1 MLRTIPLFR
10 KSGLLAVAL
19 SVLITYG
26 AHAQL
31 SRNPDKFLGNITT
44 MYQVDY
50 GAVPYYELWNQITPE
65 NESKWASVEGTKG
78 QYNWGSDN
86 AFNYAKSHGFT
97 YKFHALVWGAQYP
110 GWFTSSMSVEARYNA
125 IVAWFDAVKKHYPNL
140 PMIDVVNEAVGMHQ
154 QGNPLMKE
162 SLGGGGRTGF
172 DWLIKAFELAYE
184 RWPDAILIYNDYNT
198 FQYDTDA
205 YINLVRTLRNAGA
218 PIDAYGCQA
227 HDLKGVSLSTLKSV
241 DTKIQNALKMPMY
254 ITEYDIQTDDDNDQL
269 TDYKNHIPY
278 FWEKEYCAG
287 VTLWG
292 YIYGKTW
299 NEGTSGIIKYENG
312 KNNERKAMKWLR
324 EYMDS
329 TVAVNAKSPF
339 PGMKKQISLYIK
351 PATTSAT
358 RGDTLPITVRAR
370 MSVANVQIDSIQLYI
385 KGELDTTMTQAPYTA
400 VYIPAANGE
409 YSLKA
414 IAYTSDGKTY
424 ERTGGFTARNP
435 RSIFKALSI
444 PGTIQVEDFDKG
456 GEGVAYHDSDSK
468 KEGDVTYRSD
478 VGSVDLVA
486 GNGGTAL
493 GYTNTDEWLEY
504 SVNVKDEGYYT
515 YKAVVASGTTNSS
528 FQLALSDYDGLTDI
542 TDVISVPKTADNS
555 WNTYTTVT
563 GRTAIKLNA
572 GDQIIRLT
580 ITGSSCNI
588 DKIIFEHVDVTDSI
602 NIKVTSTP
610 SYGTINTNST
620 FKFTPV
626 NAKKDSAISKIKV
639 IMNGKLLTDTIRTR
653 PFQLIYKPTAAGK
666 CTISAIAVDTTGRE
680 SSITQ
685 HTLKVRGP
693 YNGIINLPGTI
704 EAENFDIGGNNL
716 SYKDNDSNDQGDG
729 MKRSDNEGVDI
740 VKRNLSNNATGNAI
754 GYTSTGEWLEY
765 SVDVRRAGYYTYTAT
780 VSSGTDNSGFKIST
794 IKDGKETTLGTVS
807 VPKTG
812 SDWSTYKTVTSSRN
826 VILQE
831 GKQII
836 RFTITGNNCNI
847 DKVQFTFKTDVAYI
861 TADEKAASTTRY
873 SLGGTPVGDSYYGI
887 SIINGRKEIH
897 LK

>member
-44 MYQVDY
+44 WNQVDY
-50 GAVPYYELWNQITPE
+50 GSAPYYTLWNQITPE
-65 NESKWASVEGTKG
+65 NESKWGSVEGTKG
-78 QYNWGSDN
+78 SYNWGSDN
-86 AFNYAKSHGFT
+86 AFNYAKNHGFT

-110 GWFTSSMSVEARYNA
+110 GWFTSSMSVEARCNA
-125 IVAWFDAVKKHYPNL
+125 IVAWFDAVKKHYPEL

-162 SLGGGGRTGF
+162 SLGGGGRTGY

-218 PIDAYGCQA
+218 PIDAYGCQS
-227 HDLKGVSLSTLKSV
+227 HDLKGVSLQKLKDV
-241 DTKIQNALKMPMY
+241 DTQIQNALKMPMY
-254 ITEYDIQTDDDNDQL
+254 ITEYDIQTEDDNAQL
-269 TDYKNHIPY
+269 NDYKNHIPY
-278 FWEKEYCAG
+278 LWERDYCAG
-287 VTLWG
+287 ITLWG

-329 TVAVNAKSPF
+329 TVAINAKSPF
-339 PGMKKQISLYIK
+339 PGMKKQMSLYIK
-351 PATTSAT
+351 PATISAT

-370 MSVANVQIDSIQLYI
+370 MSVNNVQIDSVQLYI

-400 VYIPAANGE
+400 KYIPAANGE

-424 ERTGGFTARNP
+424 ERLGGFTARNP
-435 RSIFKALSI
+435 RSSFKALSI
-444 PGTIQVEDFDKG
+444 PGTIEVEDFDKG
-456 GEGVAYHDSDSK
+456 GEGAAYHDSDSK
-468 KEGDVTYRSD
+468 KEGDVTYRTD

-486 GNGGTAL
+486 GNGGIAL
-493 GYTNTDEWLEY
+493 GYTNADEWLEY
-504 SVNVKDEGYYT
+504 TVNVQNEGYYT
-515 YKAVVASGTTNSS
+515 YKAIVASGTNTSS
-528 FQLALSDYDGLTDI
+528 FQLALSDFDGLTNI

-555 WNTYTTVT
+555 WDTYTTLT
-563 GRTAIKLNA
+563 GRTKLWLKG
-572 GDQIIRLT
+572 GDQTIRLT

-602 NIKVTSTP
+602 NIKVTATP
-610 SYGTINTNST
+610 SYGTVGANST
-620 FKFTPV
+620 YKFTPV
-626 NAKKDSAISKIKV
+626 NAKKGGAISQIKV
-639 IMNGKLLTDTIRTR
+639 FMNGKILCDTIRTR
-653 PFQLIYKPTAAGK
+653 PFQFIYKPTAAGK
-666 CTISAIAVDTTGRE
+666 YTISAIAVDSVGRE
-680 SSITQ
+680 SHITQ
-685 HTLKVRGP
+685 HTMKVRGP
-693 YNGIINLPGTI
+693 YKGVINLPGTI
-704 EAENFDIGGNNL
+704 EAENFDIGGNNI
-716 SYKDNDSNDQGDG
+716 SYKDDSNVEGDG
-729 MKRSDNEGVDI
+729 MSRSDNEGVDI
-740 VKRNLSNNATGNAI
+740 VKRDLGNNTTGNAI
-754 GYTSTGEWLEY
+754 GYTSVGEWLEY
-765 SVDVRRAGYYTYTAT
+765 SVDVKRAGYYTYTAT
-780 VSSGTDNSGFKIST
+780 VSSGTDNSGFRIST
-794 IKDGKETTLGTVS
+794 IKDGKETTLATVS

-812 SDWSTYKTVTSSRN
+812 SDWSTYRAVTGN
-826 VILQE
+826 KNIILE
-831 GKQII
+831 GGKQII
-836 RFTITGNNCNI
+836 RFTITGRNCNI
-847 DKVQFTFKTDVAYI
+847 DKVQFSFKTDVAYI
-861 TADEKAASTTRY
+861 TADDKAQSETRY
-873 SLGGTPVGDSYYGI
+873 NLGGTPVDDSYYGI
-887 SIINGRKEIH
+887 SIINGRTEIH